1 MGFCVRQ
8 VRGLVPVVLALL
20 WLLLLLVGLALLSLL
35 LGGGLNKVVLGDLNN
50 LTGVSSS
57 SSKGC

>member
-8 VRGLVPVVLALL
+8 VWALVPVVLALL
-20 WLLLLLVGLALLSLL
+20 WLLLLVGLALVSLL